1 METLPTD
8 PSADPNRAQNE
19 DQGIDKR
26 LKALLVKLTLD
37 EKVQLLTGRD
47 FWTTW
52 PMEKIGLRPVLV
64 SDGPSG
70 VRGEVWDERQPSMNF
85 PSATAI
91 SSSWD
96 PAIADRLGA
105 ASAVEARRKGVDVV
119 LGPTINLHRSP
130 LGGRHFEAF
139 SEDPVLTAEL
149 AAAYV
154 AGVQRNGVGATPKH
168 YVANDSETDRFTV
181 DVLVDE
187 RSLRELYLL
196 AFEKAIV
203 ESRAWLVMSAY
214 NSINGATATENE
226 LLETPLN
233 SEWGFDGVVISD
245 WTAVRS
251 INSARHSQDLVMPG
265 PEGPWG
271 EALVAAVKAGEVEER
286 SVDRKVLRILQLAA
300 RVGALQGFD
309 AVGLQEAEVE
319 DPIAFA
325 REASAAGTVMV
336 KNDGVLPLDPTA
348 VKTVAVIGHNARYA
362 RTQGGGSATVVPE
375 KIVTPLA
382 GIREVFGADKVTYS
396 VGAVVQEGIAELP
409 LDRLQNPETEDPGMR
424 VRFLDAQG
432 TELFA
437 EDRRA
442 TALVWFG
449 GNAPIEASSMI
460 EFHTIFT
467 PDETGTIRLGFST
480 VGNGRIFVDDV
491 LRHEEHI
498 VPVGTDLGAAFLAP
512 PSASV
517 EIQTTAGVPL
527 DVRVELDTDDR
538 TGPLSNAL
546 SITIGTESDDSDPDT
561 LIDEAVQAAQ
571 AADIAI
577 IVVGTN
583 SRVESEGYDRTTLEL
598 PGLQDRLVHAVAA
611 ANPRTIVIVNSGSP
625 VLLPWRDEVAATLIS
640 YFGGQEFGHALTDI
654 LTGTIEPGGRLPTTW
669 PATQE
674 DLPVINVTPAADG
687 TLTYDEGIH
696 IGYRAWLKASTT
708 PAYEFGYGLGYTE
721 WTLDSAEAAPE
732 ATPGTTVPLMVTL
745 TNTGN
750 RRGKNLVQV
759 YAEKQ
764 GSTVDRPVRWLVAS
778 SPVWAEPG
786 ETISAVLNFPTRL
799 LAYWDNEWTYEPG
812 DYTLRIGTSV
822 TQLPLATTV
831 RLA

>member
-1 METLPTD
+1 METLTV
-8 PSADPNRAQNE
+8 
-19 DQGIDKR
+19 DQRIE
-26 LKALLVKLTLD
+26 ALVQELTLE

-52 PMEKIGLRPVLV
+52 PMEKIGLRRLLV
-64 SDGPSG
+64 SDGPTG

-96 PAIADRLGA
+96 PAIADRLGV

-154 AGVQRNGVGATPKH
+154 SGVQRNGVGATPKH

-181 DVLVDE
+181 DVRVED
-187 RSLRELYLL
+187 RPLRELYLL

-203 ESRAWLVMSAY
+203 ESKAWLVMSAY

-226 LLETPLN
+226 LLESPLN

-271 EALVAAVKAGEVEER
+271 EALVAAVKTGVVEE
-286 SVDRKVLRILQLAA
+286 SSIDRKVLRILQLAA
-300 RVGALQGFD
+300 RVGALEGFD
-309 AVGLQEAEVE
+309 AVGLQEADRV

-336 KNDGVLPLDPTA
+336 KNDGVLPLDPAA
-348 VKTVAVIGHNARYA
+348 VNTVAVIGHNARYA

-375 KIVTPLA
+375 KIVTPLES
-382 GIREVFGADKVTYS
+382 IREVFGADKVTYS

-409 LDRLQNPETEDPGMR
+409 LEQLQNPETKDPGMR

-432 TELFA
+432 SELFA

-449 GNAPIEASSMI
+449 GDAPIEASSMV

-467 PDETGTIRLGFST
+467 PEQTGTIRLGFST

-517 EIQTTAGVPL
+517 EIQATAGVPL
-527 DVRVELDTDDR
+527 DVRVELDTSDR

-546 SITIGTESDDSDPDT
+546 SITIGIEPDDSDPNS
-561 LIDEAVQAAQ
+561 LIAEAVEAAQ
-571 AADIAI
+571 AADIAVV
-577 IVVGTN
+577 VVGTN

-611 ANPRTIVIVNSGSP
+611 ANPRTVVIVNSGSP
-625 VLLPWRDEVAATLIS
+625 VLLPWRNEVAATLIG
-640 YFGGQEFGHALTDI
+640 YFGGQEFGNALTDI
-654 LTGTIEPGGRLPTTW
+654 LTGATEPGGRLPTTW

-674 DLPVINVTPAADG
+674 DVPVINVTPDVEG
-687 TLTYDEGIH
+687 KLSYDEGIH
-696 IGYRAWLKASTT
+696 IGYRAWLKAGTA
-708 PAYEFGYGLGYTE
+708 PAYEFGYGLGYTD
-721 WTLDSAEAAPE
+721 WTLDAVDGPANAAPD
-732 ATPGTTVPLMVTL
+732 AVVPVAVRL
-745 TNTGN
+745 TNIGK
-750 RRGKNLVQV
+750 RAGKNVVQV
-759 YAEKQ
+759 YAEKPD
-764 GSTVDRPVRWLVAS
+764 SVVDRPVRWLVAS
-778 SPVWAEPG
+778 TPVWAEPG
-786 ETISAVLNFPTRL
+786 ETVTAELNVPTRL
-799 LAYWDNEWTYEPG
+799 LAYWDNGWIYEPG

-822 TQLPLATTV
+822 TDLPLTTRV
-831 RLA
+831 GFGRDGR